1 VSLAGAWVLYPLLL
15 AAVGVGWG
23 LIVEWAAGSR
33 LPAPLLPALGLCA
46 LAGGL
51 TLTSATVPDLG
62 LTVTACGALGGV
74 ALRVLAP
81 APGGA
86 ESPRAAAPALIAAG
100 AAFVLLA
107 APVVLTGTPAVSG
120 YLRLD
125 DTTTFLALGDWVLAH
140 GHSSAGLPPS
150 TYEAAIQLY
159 LAGGYP
165 VGSNLP
171 LAATGRLTG
180 IDLIWLWMPF
190 IAVLGGLLAAAV
202 AVLVQPLTP
211 DRRVRAVAAVAASC
225 SALLLGYVLWGG
237 IKEIWTAAMAATL
250 AALVPWT
257 LTTLEQ
263 RRGIGVLRACAPPAA
278 ALLGLVCALSV
289 AGIVW
294 AVPAVA
300 VLGCGLAVARGHGR
314 RIPVVLAV
322 TLVAGVAIVPLLR
335 LVPFVNGL
343 SHAPGSGPDWLG
355 NLLRPIR
362 FWQVGGIWPARD
374 FRVGPVSGVATGL
387 LLAAVAAGAAWAL
400 WRAARLRAWGVL
412 AYGGVLVSA
421 AAVIV
426 ATDWAWGEGKALAI
440 ASPVLLALA
449 GAGAGQLLPR
459 DRGPWLRGAGAV
471 VLGALVI
478 GVGWSYVLAVQ
489 GTTLT
494 PYDRHLELQHIGERF
509 AGRGPTL
516 ATEFEPYAGRWF
528 LRRMAP
534 EVAGELRRRTVQLTG
549 GGVLAKSESAD
560 IDRFALSAL
569 APYHLLVVRRSPAAS
584 RPPSAFRRVW
594 RGRWYE
600 VWERDGGGRPAVAHL
615 GLGTDV
621 DPTAVPACADVR
633 RLAQLAG
640 PGGTLRAAYAA
651 APAVAGFDVGSVP
664 AGWRVLG
671 GGSLVPDGHGTG
683 TAHATVTVPSAG
695 RYEVWLGGAF
705 RGSAQVAVD
714 GVPSGRLRHQLSY
727 PGNWVPFGTADLS
740 AGPHAVTVRLDGGGL
755 HPGVHGIERYA
766 IGPVALRPARTGSR
780 IVELPAGRAER
791 LCGRR
796 LDWLEA
802 AR

>member
-1 VSLAGAWVLYPLLL
+1 MSLAGAWVLYPLLL
-15 AAVGVGWG
+15 AAVGTGWG

-33 LPAPLLPALGLCA
+33 LPAPLLPALGLCV
-46 LAGGL
+46 LAGAL
-51 TLTSATVPDLG
+51 TVTSATVPDLA
-62 LTVTACGALGGV
+62 LTVTVCGALGGV
-74 ALRVLAP
+74 ALRVLTP
-81 APGGA
+81 VPGGA
-86 ESPRAAAPALIAAG
+86 ESPRETAPALIAG
-100 AAFVLLA
+100 VAAFLLLA
-107 APVVLTGTPAVSG
+107 APVVLTGAPAVSG

-140 GHSSAGLPPS
+140 GHSTAGLPPS

-159 LAGGYP
+159 LTGGYP
-165 VGSNLP
+165 VGSILP

-190 IAVLGGLLAAAV
+190 LAVLGGLLAAAV
-202 AVLVQPLTP
+202 AVLAQPLTP
-211 DRRVRAVAAVAASC
+211 DRRVRAVVAVTASC

-237 IKEIWTAAMAATL
+237 IKEIWAAAMAATL

-257 LTTLEQ
+257 LTALGR
-263 RRGIGVLRACAPPAA
+263 RRGIGLLRAGVPAAA
-278 ALLGLVCALSV
+278 ALLGLVCALSI

-294 AVPAVA
+294 AVPALA

-374 FRVGPVSGVATGL
+374 FRVSPVSGVATGL

-400 WRAARLRAWGVL
+400 WQAARVRAWGVL

-449 GAGAGQLLPR
+449 GAGAGQLLAR
-459 DRGPWLRGAGAV
+459 QRRPWQRGAGAV
-471 VLGALVI
+471 VLGAIVF
-478 GVGWSYVLAVQ
+478 GVGWSYALAFQ

-494 PYDRHLELQHIGERF
+494 PHDRHAELQHIGERF

-534 EVAGELRRRTVQLTG
+534 EVAGELRRRTVPLTD
-549 GGVLAKSESAD
+549 GGVLAKGASAD
-560 IDRFALSAL
+560 IDRFATAAL
-569 APYHLLVVRRSPAAS
+569 TPYRTLVVRRSPAAS

-600 VWERDGGGRPAVAHL
+600 VWERGGAQPPVAHV

-621 DPTAVPACADVR
+621 DPTAVPACSQVR
-633 RLAQLAG
+633 RLARLAG
-640 PGGTLRAAYAA
+640 PAGTVRAAITPS
-651 APAVAGFDVGSVP
+651 PAVAGFDADSTP
-664 AGWRVLG
+664 AGWRMLG

-683 TAHATVTVPSAG
+683 TARATLSVPAAG
-695 RYEVWLGGAF
+695 RYEVWVGGAF

-714 GVPSGRLRHQLSY
+714 GVRSGRLRHQLSY

-755 HPGVHGIERYA
+755 HPGVHGIERYP
-766 IGPVALRPARTGSR
+766 IGPVALRPALAGS
-780 IVELPAGRAER
+780 IIELPASAAGR

-796 LDWLEA
+796 LDWIEA